1 MDNIKISLIQYVLAM
16 GDFNVGDLI
25 EKNVKG
31 RIPLTVWKE
40 NMPHY
45 NLDDTLPWKNIEVG
59 VKKEFLKEEF
69 QKALDGELTPWC
81 ETFGCYQCGSCEKK
95 KF

>member
-1 MDNIKISLIQYVLAM
+1 
-16 GDFNVGDLI
+16 LI